1 MGSLSSQSSML
12 SASIRGA
19 SPAGRSMATSARGGS
34 LHGAGAE
41 VKNRLENTAGHGAG
55 LVRDGE
61 AMLGTRPRVHIAD
74 LLPGAHHAPVA
85 QKPAQDARDL
95 RRDGVPLDLA
105 NDGRGLDAIP
115 DGPERPEPARPGR
128 PQEPLGAVTPDL
140 SGHSRIG
147 LGLPRGDHRP

>member
-1 MGSLSSQSSML
+1 MDSLSSQSSML
-12 SASIRGA
+12 SAAIR
-19 SPAGRSMATSARGGS
+19 SPSPGGRSMATSARGGS
-34 LHGAGAE
+34 LHGAGAQ
-41 VKNRLENTAGHGAG
+41 VKNRLENNAGHGAG

-115 DGPERPEPARPGR
+115 DGRERPEPARRGG
-128 PQEPLGAVTPDL
+128 PQEAPGPVTAD
-140 SGHSRIG
+140 
-147 LGLPRGDHRP
+147 